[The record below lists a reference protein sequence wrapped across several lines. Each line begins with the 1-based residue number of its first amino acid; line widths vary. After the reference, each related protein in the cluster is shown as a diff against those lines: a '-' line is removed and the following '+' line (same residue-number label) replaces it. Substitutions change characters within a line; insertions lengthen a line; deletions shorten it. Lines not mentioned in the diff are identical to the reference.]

1 MIGSFLPLNAERKGM
16 GKQKYIDFYE
26 IIKSI
31 FHSQQN
37 QELFLLEGP
46 LIKMMNALINILKKP
61 LAMQ

>member
-1 MIGSFLPLNAERKGM
+1 MQRGREWENRSTLTS
-16 GKQKYIDFYE
+16 YE

-46 LIKMMNALINILKKP
+46 LIKMMNALINILKKT